1 MEVETVRGRL
11 APGDEKINITAAA
24 KVLRP
29 GVQFYRGRPG
39 VMGKLP
45 WPAGDLARTQEGCRR
60 KFRGERCRFVEVNRK
75 KYSNEPTRLDTN

>member
-29 GVQFYRGRPG
+29 GVQFSRGRPG
-39 VMGKLP
+39 VMRKLP
-45 WPAGDLARTQEGCRR
+45 
-60 KFRGERCRFVEVNRK
+60 
-75 KYSNEPTRLDTN
+75 

>member
-1 MEVETVRGRL
+1 METVRGRL

-29 GVQFYRGRPG
+29 GVQFSRGRTG

-45 WPAGDLARTQEGCRR
+45 WPVGDLA
-60 KFRGERCRFVEVNRK
+60 
-75 KYSNEPTRLDTN
+75 